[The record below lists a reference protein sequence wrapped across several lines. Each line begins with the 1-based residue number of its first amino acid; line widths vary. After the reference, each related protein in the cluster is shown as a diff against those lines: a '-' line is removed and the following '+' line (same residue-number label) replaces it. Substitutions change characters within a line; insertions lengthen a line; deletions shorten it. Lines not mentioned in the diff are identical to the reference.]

1 MGQTL
6 HNTWVVALLCTVVAM
21 MLTVGCLPKGT
32 CYRHCTV
39 LVSTTAVVLAGVKAA
54 EVVAAATE
62 ALALR
67 VPALA
72 GEGHLLLAAALLGLP
87 FVVQSIAT

>member
-1 MGQTL
+1 
-6 HNTWVVALLCTVVAM
+6 
-21 MLTVGCLPKGT
+21 
-32 CYRHCTV
+32 V
-39 LVSTTAVVLAGVKAA
+39 LVSTTTVALAGVKAA

-72 GEGHLLLAAALLGLP
+72 GEGPLLLAAALLGLP